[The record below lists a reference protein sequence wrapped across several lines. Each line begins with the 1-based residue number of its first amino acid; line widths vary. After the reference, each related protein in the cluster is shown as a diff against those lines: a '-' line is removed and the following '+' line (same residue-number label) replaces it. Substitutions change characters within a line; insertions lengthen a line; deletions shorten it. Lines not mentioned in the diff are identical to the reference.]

1 MIKKHQVN
9 QVAQDIDL
17 KLLVLVQKVVAILL
31 VMIGLGSGC
40 TARQLYDTGQSYRR
54 NQCLYLADQGE
65 RDTCLSRANM
75 PYEDYSHE
83 LNADRK

>member
-1 MIKKHQVN
+1 MRDSV
-9 QVAQDIDL
+9 IDL
-17 KLLVLVQKVVAILL
+17 KQLVLAQKVVAILL

-65 RDTCLSRANM
+65 RETCLSKTIT
-75 PYEDYSHE
+75 PYEEYSHE
-83 LNADRK
+83 INAERK